1 MTERGLYKRATHAL
15 RYWLLRRLP
24 TCKQT
29 VALISQSL
37 ERPLTLHERV
47 TTKLHLWVCIWC
59 VRYLEQ
65 LQLMR
70 DTMSAR
76 STQVSDDALPNDDA
90 LSPQARE
97 RLKRALSQ
105 HLH

>member
-1 MTERGLYKRATHAL
+1 MTRRGLYQRATHAI

-29 VALISQSL
+29 VAVVSQSL
-37 ERPLTLHERV
+37 ERPLTLRERV
-47 TTKLHLWVCIWC
+47 MTKLHLWVCIWC

-65 LQLMR
+65 LNLMR
-70 DTMSAR
+70 GTLRAR
-76 STQVSDDALPNDDA
+76 AAEVPEDDASTA
-90 LSPQARE
+90 GSLSAEARE

-105 HLH
+105 HSH

>member
-1 MTERGLYKRATHAL
+1 LTERGLYKRATHAL

-29 VALISQSL
+29 VALVSQSL
-37 ERPLTLHERV
+37 ERPLTLRERV

-65 LQLMR
+65 LRLMR
-70 DTMSAR
+70 DTLRAR
-76 STQVSDDALPNDDA
+76 GEQVPDDASRNADA

-97 RLKRALSQ
+97 RLKRALSGRQ
-105 HLH
+105 V